1 MPLVN
6 QSKTRFL
13 SPFLALLLV
22 TPLVML
28 KKKRAALQLISAKV
42 RARGSV

>member
-28 KKKRAALQLISAKV
+28 KKRAALQLISAKV